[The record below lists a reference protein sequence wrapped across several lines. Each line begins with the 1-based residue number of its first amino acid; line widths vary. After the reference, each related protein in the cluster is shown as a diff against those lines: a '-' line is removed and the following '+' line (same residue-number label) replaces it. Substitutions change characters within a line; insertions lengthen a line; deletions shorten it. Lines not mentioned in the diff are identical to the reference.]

1 MGFLLGGCGNKEQKQ
16 QREEPQ
22 TSGEIFTLT
31 GEFQGLADSHSA
43 EVIVDGEAQSY
54 QFFDEDVAAVLEGLD
69 AGTTIQ
75 FDVENN
81 AENQLQM
88 IVKLY
93 EAPAE
98 GEGAS
103 IINRDIEEDGD
114 LTTEVAVLFLCGE
127 KGCINLF

>member
-1 MGFLLGGCGNKEQKQ
+1 M
-16 QREEPQ
+16 
-22 TSGEIFTLT
+22 T

-81 AENQLQM
+81 AENQPL
-88 IVKLY
+88 
-93 EAPAE
+93 
-98 GEGAS
+98 
-103 IINRDIEEDGD
+103 
-114 LTTEVAVLFLCGE
+114 LFLLLVAAATQQ
-127 KGCINLF
+127 KSHR

>member
-1 MGFLLGGCGNKEQKQ
+1 MKRNLSILLVLFLTMGFLLGGCGNKEQKQ

-22 TSGEIFTLT
+22 TSGEIFTFT

-98 GEGAS
+98 G
-103 IINRDIEEDGD
+103 
-114 LTTEVAVLFLCGE
+114 
-127 KGCINLF
+127 

>member
-1 MGFLLGGCGNKEQKQ
+1 MKRNLSILLVLFLTMGFLLGGCGDKGQEQQ
-16 QREEPQ
+16 QEEPQ
-22 TSGEIFTLT
+22 TSGEILTLT

-69 AGTTIQ
+69 AGPTIQ
-75 FDVENN
+75 FDVEND
-81 AENQLQM
+81 AENQLQT

-98 GEGAS
+98 G
-103 IINRDIEEDGD
+103 
-114 LTTEVAVLFLCGE
+114 
-127 KGCINLF
+127 

>member
-1 MGFLLGGCGNKEQKQ
+1 MKRNLSILLVLFLTMGFLLGGCGNKEQKQ

-69 AGTTIQ
+69 DGTTIQ

-98 GEGAS
+98 G
-103 IINRDIEEDGD
+103 
-114 LTTEVAVLFLCGE
+114 
-127 KGCINLF
+127 

>member
-1 MGFLLGGCGNKEQKQ
+1 MKRNLSILLVMFLTMGFLLGGCGNKEQEQ
-16 QREEPQ
+16 PQEEQQ
-22 TSGEIFTLT
+22 TSGECFTLT

-54 QFFDEDVAAVLEGLD
+54 QFFDEDVATVLEGLD

-75 FDVENN
+75 FDVEND
-81 AENQLQM
+81 AENQLQT

-98 GEGAS
+98 G
-103 IINRDIEEDGD
+103 
-114 LTTEVAVLFLCGE
+114 
-127 KGCINLF
+127 